1 MTLLLLQ
8 LDLKRGLDCGVESI
22 TIRSVAQD
30 GSTISSKDE
39 AGGSFFLPSTTAE
52 FQAAI
57 FVDGFN
63 TDTTQQCG

>member
-52 FQAAI
+52 FQVAI